1 MVADYR
7 ADTYRVVYTVKFEN
21 AIYVLHAFQKKS
33 PSGIKTART
42 DVELIAR
49 RLREARADDE
59 VRHVKGKK

>member
-59 VRHVKGKK
+59 VRHVNGKK